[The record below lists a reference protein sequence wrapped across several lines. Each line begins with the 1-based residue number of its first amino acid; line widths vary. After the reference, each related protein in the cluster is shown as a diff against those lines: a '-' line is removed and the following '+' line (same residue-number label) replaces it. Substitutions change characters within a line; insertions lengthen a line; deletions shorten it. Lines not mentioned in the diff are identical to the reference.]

1 MVGLKPRISGVRSGT
16 YCQLHHH
23 HLPFHRKLGKHI
35 KSLPSF
41 FLAVSSIMSLGKKR
55 PRNWSLNLEFG
66 LSWFGAKKRL
76 ELSPPNL
83 PSILIRENFFAD
95 IFLPPLLSQLK
106 IVIGYYFIFA
116 KTFLPFIANLF
127 FLFCTT
133 VSKQFFTSYKKFF
146 NDGKYFYR
154 LFLSETEWNIKQKN
168 KMPLG

>member
-16 YCQLHHH
+16 YCQLHHQ

-106 IVIGYYFIFA
+106 IVIGYYFCKDLFTFYCKSFFFFFAQLCQSNFLQVIKSFLTTENIF
-116 KTFLPFIANLF
+116 TGF
-127 FLFCTT
+127 FS
-133 VSKQFFTSYKKFF
+133 VIVGNWMKH
-146 NDGKYFYR
+146 
-154 LFLSETEWNIKQKN
+154 
-168 KMPLG
+168 

>member
-1 MVGLKPRISGVRSGT
+1 MVGLKPRMSGVRSGT
-16 YCQLHHH
+16 YCQLHHQ

-83 PSILIRENFFAD
+83 PSILIRANFFAD
-95 IFLPPLLSQLK
+95 IFFASVAFSIKNCHRLLF
-106 IVIGYYFIFA
+106 YFCKDLFYLLLQIF
-116 KTFLPFIANLF
+116 LF
-127 FLFCTT
+127 FAQLCQSNFLQVIKSFLTTENIFTGFFCRKLNET
-133 VSKQFFTSYKKFF
+133 F
-146 NDGKYFYR
+146 NR
-154 LFLSETEWNIKQKN
+154 KN
-168 KMPLG
+168 

>member
-1 MVGLKPRISGVRSGT
+1 MVGLKPRMSGVRSGT
-16 YCQLHHH
+16 HCQLHHQ
-23 HLPFHRKLGKHI
+23 HLPFYRNLGKHI

-83 PSILIRENFFAD
+83 PSILIRANFFAD
-95 IFLPPLLSQLK
+95 IFFASVAFSIKNCHRLLF
-106 IVIGYYFIFA
+106 YFCKDLF
-116 KTFLPFIANLF
+116 TFYCKSF
-127 FLFCTT
+127 FFCTT

-154 LFLSETEWNIKQKN
+154 LFCRKLNETLNRKTKCH
-168 KMPLG
+168 